1 MCVIP
6 AFGAWIRKGGITKM
20 NGVNQKKQKQR
31 TLADS
36 GKRQAAYLMMVLPGV
51 LFLLAFAY
59 LPMPGIILAFK
70 K

>member
-1 MCVIP
+1 MSVGKLQ
-6 AFGAWIRKGGITKM
+6 ASKNGKTK
-20 NGVNQKKQKQR
+20 

-36 GKRQAAYLMMVLPGV
+36 GKRQAAYLFMVLPGV

-70 K
+70 KY